1 MIQRIQTVYMFLAAV
16 VTVVCLC
23 LQIGTFYALDVP
35 VLSEYNLWLTDSIV
49 GAHHFMVW
57 PLFAVLVLSATVG
70 LCTIFLYT
78 NRKLQARVCLL
89 NTLLLLGW
97 YILFGVFS
105 QTVTGN
111 LPDEV
116 SLTFRPAVP
125 AALPCV
131 ALILYLMARRSILA
145 DEKLVRAADRIR

>member
-1 MIQRIQTVYMFLAAV
+1 MIQRIQTVFMLLAAV
-16 VTVVCLC
+16 LTAVCLC

-49 GAHHFMVW
+49 GARHYMVW
-57 PLFAVLVLSATVG
+57 PLFAVQVLSATVG

-89 NTLLLLGW
+89 NILLLLGW
-97 YILFGVFS
+97 YILYGVFS
-105 QTVTGN
+105 QTVMGN
-111 LPDEV
+111 LPEEV
-116 SLTFRPAVP
+116 SLTFRPAVA
-125 AALPCV
+125 AALPLV
-131 ALILYLMARRSILA
+131 SIILYFLARRAIIA

>member
-23 LQIGTFYALDVP
+23 LQIGTFDALDVP

-57 PLFAVLVLSATVG
+57 PLFDVLVLSATVG

-78 NRKLQARVCLL
+78 NRKLQARVC
-89 NTLLLLGW
+89 GW